1 MSTMSSAPAAAQDTA
16 RQSSASGLDATLRRW
31 CVAYV
36 NWRAERINWW
46 AEDLIG
52 GDKSLDFSKP
62 FLPENLARTAILDF
76 VSSHEKHTLNQ
87 LRGRAYLCIFS
98 LAHAP
103 CRRRERT

>member
-1 MSTMSSAPAAAQDTA
+1 MSTMSSAPAAVQDTA
-16 RQSSASGLDATLRRW
+16 RQSASGFAATFKRW

-46 AEDLIG
+46 VENLIG

-62 FLPENLARTAILDF
+62 FLPENLARTASLYF

-87 LRGRAYLCIFS
+87 LRGHAYLCIFS
-98 LAHAP
+98 LARAP